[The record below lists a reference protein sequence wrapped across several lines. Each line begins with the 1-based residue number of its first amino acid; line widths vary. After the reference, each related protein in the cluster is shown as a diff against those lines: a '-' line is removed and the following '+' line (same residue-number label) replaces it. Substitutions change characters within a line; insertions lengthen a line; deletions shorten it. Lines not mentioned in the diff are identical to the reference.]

1 MTEPYRRMPSSSRC
15 LLGAAAL
22 LLGACAGPDLGGD
35 SSEEVYPVDRKRAG
49 VIGRPASTSDQKSI
63 FGSDGLTL
71 FGGSDDN
78 NSGGGTGVGVN
89 SFLWRGSLDTISFMP
104 LSSADPFGG
113 VIITDWYTPAE
124 APSERFKVNLYIL
137 GQRLRADGV
146 RAAVFRQRRDGDGS
160 WIDAP
165 VEPKTATDLENAILA
180 RARQLRIN
188 STVE

>member
-1 MTEPYRRMPSSSRC
+1 MAASHRRMSSFSRC
-15 LLGAAAL
+15 LLGAAAW
-22 LLGACAGPDLGGD
+22 LLGACAVPDFGGD

-49 VIGRPASTSDQKSI
+49 VIGRPATAADTQSI
-63 FGSDGLTL
+63 FGKDGLTL
-71 FGGSDDN
+71 FGG
-78 NSGGGTGVGVN
+78 GGKEDGGVGVGVN

-124 APSERFKVNLYIL
+124 TPRERFKVNLYIL
-137 GQRLRADGV
+137 GQQLRADGV
-146 RAAVFRQRRDGDGS
+146 RAAVFRQRRDSDGS

-165 VEPKTATDLENAILA
+165 VEPKTATNLENAILA

-188 STVE
+188 STVQ